1 MAGKSSNLPFAVVSA
16 IDYDYAMD
24 LKRGKLIF
32 VTGFLVIMVIWMIA
46 FSSRISDLNRLSQE
60 YEDAQVTMAALTATT
75 RYLAT
80 ELAIADSDAAV
91 EEWAYENR
99 KWIRE
104 GDHRIVIMP
113 VEGTPVPAETTSEPA
128 EDSENFFRLWWE
140 LFFSTQP

>member
-1 MAGKSSNLPFAVVSA
+1 
-16 IDYDYAMD
+16 MD
-24 LKRGKLIF
+24 LKRGKFIF
-32 VTGFLVIMVIWMIA
+32 VAGFLMIMVIWMIA
-46 FSSRISDLNRLSQE
+46 FSSRISDLNRLSRE
-60 YEDAQVTMAALTATT
+60 YENAQVTMAALTATT

-113 VEGTPVPAETTSEPA
+113 VEGTPEPA
-128 EDSENFFRLWWE
+128 EIVAETAEEPENLFRLWWE